1 MRWRRF
7 STLHGALAVSLSVHG
22 ALISWHWADPAGFD
36 RLFRA
41 TPLEVILVNAKS
53 NETPAEAQAL
63 AQAALAGG
71 GDQAEGR
78 ATSPLPAM
86 PQAEMGNAP
95 DEARK
100 RVDQLQD
107 QQQQLLAQIRR
118 EMALLPPPDPRRDTG
133 TPQEREQEER
143 RRQLLKLL
151 AEIEKRI
158 NDDNASPRKRYVSP
172 ATREV
177 AYALYYDRL
186 RRRIEER
193 GTRDF
198 PEAHGRKLY
207 GELTMNITVDAAGR
221 LLEADIVRGS
231 GNALLDR
238 RAVAIV
244 ERAAPFAGFNAA
256 LREQTDQIVITSR
269 FRFTRDDGLEATM
282 VSNQASGAA
291 VADAAAAP
299 GGNAQSR
306 PP

>member
-1 MRWRRF
+1 MPRRRKRF
-7 STLHGALAVSLSVHG
+7 RISALQAGLGVSVSVH
-22 ALISWHWADPAGFD
+22 AVLIGWHWADPAGFD
-36 RLFRA
+36 RMFGS
-41 TPLEVILVNAKS
+41 TPLQVILVNAQS
-53 NETPAEAQAL
+53 SEPPVQAQAL
-63 AQAALAGG
+63 AQASLAGG

-86 PQAEMGNAP
+86 PQAQMGNAP
-95 DEARK
+95 DDAHK

-118 EMALLPPPDPRRDTG
+118 DMALLPPPDPQRDTG

-143 RRQLLKLL
+143 RRQQLKQL

-158 NDDNASPRKRYVSP
+158 NEDNAQPRKRYVSP

-177 AYALYYDRL
+177 AYALYYDKL

-221 LLEADIVRGS
+221 LLEADVVRGS

-244 ERAAPFAGFNAA
+244 RAASPFTHFNAEMQA
-256 LREQTDQIVITSR
+256 QTDQIVVTSR

-282 VSNQASGAA
+282 LPTQAT
-291 VADAAAAP
+291 P
-299 GGNAQSR
+299 GTAITAGNAQSR

>member
-1 MRWRRF
+1 MPKRRSRLRL
-7 STLHGALAVSLSVHG
+7 STLQAALAVSVSVH
-22 ALISWHWADPAGFD
+22 AVLIGWHWADPAGFD
-36 RLFRA
+36 RMFRS
-41 TPLEVILVNAKS
+41 TPLEVILVNARS
-53 NETPAEAQAL
+53 SEPPAQAQAL
-63 AQAALAGG
+63 AQANLAGG
-71 GDQAEGR
+71 GDQASGR

-95 DEARK
+95 DEARR

-118 EMALLPPPDPRRDTG
+118 EMALLPPPDPRRDAG

-143 RRQLLKLL
+143 RRQQLKLL

-158 NDDNASPRKRYVSP
+158 NEDNAQPRKRYVSP

-177 AYALYYDRL
+177 AYALYYDKL

-193 GTRDF
+193 GTRNF

-221 LLEADIVRGS
+221 LLEADLVRGS
-231 GNALLDR
+231 GNAQLDR
-238 RAVAIV
+238 QAVGIV
-244 ERAAPFAGFNAA
+244 QAAAPFAHFNAEMRA
-256 LREQTDQIVITSR
+256 QTDQIVVTSR
-269 FRFTRDDGLEATM
+269 FRFTRDEALEATLLP
-282 VSNQASGAA
+282 NQAPAAGATA
-291 VADAAAAP
+291 
-299 GGNAQSR
+299 GNAQST